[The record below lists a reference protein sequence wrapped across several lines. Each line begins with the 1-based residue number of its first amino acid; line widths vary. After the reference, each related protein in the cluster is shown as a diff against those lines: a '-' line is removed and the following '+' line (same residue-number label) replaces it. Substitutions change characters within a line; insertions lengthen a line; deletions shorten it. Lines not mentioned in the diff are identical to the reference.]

1 MILMDT
7 HVLVWLLDGD
17 RRLHPNAVDALQL
30 SLQQQRLFV
39 SAASYGE
46 LALLESSGAIDF
58 GVSLDIWRARRM
70 ESGIREIPVNGETFM
85 LSERLVDTGAP
96 PDPYDRRIMAAAI
109 VRGMQLATADQAIL
123 SWEGPLDRLD
133 VTTRR

>member
-17 RRLHPNAVDALQL
+17 QRLHPNAVDAMQF

-39 SAASYGE
+39 SAATYGE
-46 LALLESSGAIDF
+46 LALLEESGAIDF
-58 GVSLDIWRARRM
+58 GVGLDIWRVRRM
-70 ESGIREIPVNGETFM
+70 ESGIREIPVNGEMFM
-85 LSERLVDTGAP
+85 LSERLLEMGAP

-109 VRGMQLATADQAIL
+109 VRGMQLATADQPIL
-123 SWEGPLDRLD
+123 SWDGHLDRLE
-133 VTTRR
+133 VTARR

>member
-17 RRLHPNAVDALQL
+17 RRLHPDAVDAMQF

-58 GVSLDIWRARRM
+58 GVGLDIWRVRRM
-70 ESGIREIPVNGETFM
+70 ESGIKEIPGHFPIVEGTLDF
-85 LSERLVDTGAP
+85 LDAQPHPKPTPTATLDRQQVSLERLQ
-96 PDPYDRRIMAAAI
+96 AI
-109 VRGMQLATADQAIL
+109 VELGLLRGGQSFQVAQK
-123 SWEGPLDRLD
+123 
-133 VTTRR
+133 

>member
-17 RRLHPNAVDALQL
+17 PRLHPNAVDAMQF

-39 SAASYGE
+39 SAATYGE
-46 LALLESSGAIDF
+46 LALLEVSGAIDF
-58 GVSLDIWRARRM
+58 GVGLDIWRARRM
-70 ESGIREIPVNGETFM
+70 ESGIKEIPVNGEMFM
-85 LSERLVDTGAP
+85 LSERLVEMGAP

-123 SWEGPLDRLD
+123 NWDGQLDRLD
-133 VTTRR
+133 ITARR

>member
-17 RRLHPNAVDALQL
+17 RRLHPNAVDAMQF

-39 SAASYGE
+39 SAATYGE

-58 GVSLDIWRARRM
+58 GVGLDIWRTRRM
-70 ESGIREIPVNGETFM
+70 ESGIREISVNGEMFM
-85 LSERLVDTGAP
+85 LSERLVEMDAP
-96 PDPYDRRIMAAAI
+96 PDPYDRRIMAAAM

-123 SWEGPLDRLD
+123 RWDGHLDRLD
-133 VTTRR
+133 VTVRG